1 MKNNGFERKIVSPNA
16 SIIYLLG
23 FKLVRTGNV
32 SSWQV
37 LESYET
43 KRLFTQ
49 ETKNEHLV

>member
-1 MKNNGFERKIVSPNA
+1 MVSPNA

-23 FKLVRTGNV
+23 FKLDRECIVVASSRVVR
-32 SSWQV
+32 
-37 LESYET
+37 T